1 MNASIKLLHK
11 ARRKPLRNAVIRR
24 LVRHHLKTIKSL
36 TGQKMKVKDE
46 GALLSLLIMAQA
58 LHNKQALEISFE
70 RTRKELADLWDTLDR
85 QERNFLANQKLDVV
99 KRKLTSFKDD
109 SGQTIWI
116 ACFDALLNALYDK
129 RISIFELDQY
139 FKLYTSF
146 NDRLIPVEQ
155 YGLTPLAQNYIELDV
170 LDVAIGSILIY
181 YRPLH
186 SVMRVDMVERAYR
199 VESVPLAHTFKFKPE
214 DSAFWSRLH
223 TVWRSE
229 SAQEVMD
236 CFAEWPAL
244 EPRLFKRLARRRKKL
259 I

>member
-1 MNASIKLLHK
+1 MNAAIKLLHK

-24 LVRHHLKTIKSL
+24 LVRHHLKTVKNL
-36 TGQKMKVKDE
+36 TGQKLKVKDE
-46 GALLSLLIMAQA
+46 GAFLSLLIMAQA
-58 LHNKQALEISFE
+58 LHNKQAFEISFE

-99 KRKLTSFKDD
+99 KRKLTSFTDD
-109 SGQTIWI
+109 SGQIIWI

-146 NDRLIPVEQ
+146 NDRLIPIEQ
-155 YGLTPLAQNYIELDV
+155 YGLAPLAQNYIELEV
-170 LDVAIGSILIY
+170 LDFAVDSLLIY

-186 SVMRVDMVERAYR
+186 SVMRVEMVDHAYR
-199 VESVPLAHTFKFKPE
+199 VESVPLSHAFEFKPE
-214 DSAFWSRLH
+214 LSDFWPRLH
-223 TVWRSE
+223 TAWRSE

-236 CFAEWPAL
+236 CFIEWAAL
-244 EPRLFKRLARRRKKL
+244 EPRLTKRLARLRKKL
-259 I
+259 K